1 MGAASL
7 QAIISDMPYSEAG
20 ATVGSVLTRSSKGS
34 SRRDRNAAIGA
45 IAGASRQG
53 SKTKQGRL
61 YTVTTNDGTMVQVA
75 TEQTEIRI
83 DECVFVEEAG
93 GTANIR
99 RAPDTA
105 CAPETQALLLEA
117 DMIEELQ
124 EEANEC
130 AAAKQEL
137 VDATSDEA
145 VDRAIRKVQLL
156 CYD

>member
-1 MGAASL
+1 
-7 QAIISDMPYSEAG
+7 
-20 ATVGSVLTRSSKGS
+20 
-34 SRRDRNAAIGA
+34 
-45 IAGASRQG
+45 
-53 SKTKQGRL
+53 
-61 YTVTTNDGTMVQVA
+61 MVQVA